1 MSATATTGAPK
12 PKLVAGSR
20 RFILTLAMCMAVT
33 ALGVDTALPAFG
45 DIRESLGLAPDAVEV
60 TRLITYF
67 LLGNSLGLLP
77 AGLLADRFGRKPV
90 MYGGLVLYVIGAAG
104 TMLAP
109 SLGMML
115 AARFVW
121 GLGSSGPRVAA
132 MAMVRDSYAG
142 EQMAKQMS
150 FIMAIFIIV
159 PTVAPLLASGI
170 LLVGPWQAVFGF
182 CAAMAA
188 LLSLAVTR
196 LPETIHVDDRRSLAA
211 GAVWDGW
218 KIVLTTPGTLGYLV
232 SLTALQAVFISYL
245 ASSEVV
251 VDQVFGLGDYFP
263 LYFSGLALVMGV
275 AMYANGRVVVRVGLD
290 RMIKL
295 VFVADIVASALM
307 VLVAL
312 PTGGTPPFVLFVAVQ
327 GLALFTHQMLIPN
340 LNAAAMRPLA
350 SVAGTGSALLGMIP
364 GVVGSIL
371 GGVIDARFDGT
382 VTPLSLAFLAA
393 GVIAIAAWSTT
404 ARGATARASRTSAP
418 AARPATPAARRPGP

>member
-1 MSATATTGAPK
+1 MTATATDVQGRAT
-12 PKLVAGSR
+12 LVPGSR
-20 RFILTLAMCMAVT
+20 WFILVLAMCMAVT

-45 DIRESLGLAPDAVEV
+45 DIRDSLGLADDAVEV
-60 TRLITYF
+60 TQLITYY

-90 MYGGLVLYVIGAAG
+90 MYGGLVLYVVGAAG

-109 SLGMML
+109 SLGVML

-121 GLGSSGPRVAA
+121 GLGSSGPRVSA

-170 LLVGPWQAVFGF
+170 LLIAPWQAVFGF

-196 LPETIHVDDRRSLAA
+196 LPETIHVDDRRSLAPRD
-211 GAVWDGW
+211 VWSGW
-218 KIVLTTPGTLGYLV
+218 RIVLSTPGTLGYLV
-232 SLTALQAVFISYL
+232 ALTALQAVFISYL

-251 VDQVFGLGDYFP
+251 VDQVFGLGEWFP
-263 LYFSGLALVMGV
+263 LYFSGLAALMGV

-295 VFVADIVASALM
+295 VFVADVAAGALM

-312 PTGGTPPFVLFVAVQ
+312 PTGGEPPFALFVAVQ
-327 GLALFTHQMLIPN
+327 GIALFTHQMLIPN

-350 SVAGTGSALLGMIP
+350 SVAGTGAALLGMIP
-364 GVVGSIL
+364 GVVGSVL

-382 VTPLSLAFLAA
+382 VTPLSLAFLGA
-393 GVIAIAAWSTT
+393 GIIAVVAWSTT
-404 ARGATARASRTSAP
+404 ARATRTSDRAAP
-418 AARPATPAARRPGP
+418 RAAPDARRPAR

>member
-1 MSATATTGAPK
+1 MTVTATPSATRA
-12 PKLVAGSR
+12 KLVPGSQG
-20 RFILTLAMCMAVT
+20 FILILAMCMAVT

-45 DIRESLGLAPDAVEV
+45 DIRESLGLSPDAVEV

-77 AGLLADRFGRKPV
+77 AGLLADRYGRKPV

-121 GLGSSGPRVAA
+121 GLGSSGPRVSA

-150 FIMAIFIIV
+150 FIMAIFILV
-159 PTVAPLLASGI
+159 PTIAPLLASGI
-170 LLVGPWQAVFGF
+170 LLIGPWQAVFGF

-188 LLSLAVTR
+188 VLSLAVTQ
-196 LPETIHVDDRRSLAA
+196 LPETIHVEDRRSLAA
-211 GAVWDGW
+211 GDIWDGW
-218 KIVLTTPGTLGYLV
+218 KLVFTTPGTMGYLV
-232 SLTALQAVFISYL
+232 ALTALQAAFISYL

-251 VDQVFGLGDYFP
+251 VDQVFGLGDWFP

-275 AMYANGRVVVRVGLD
+275 AMYLNGRVVVRVGLD

-295 VFVADIVASALM
+295 VFAADVVASALM
-307 VLVAL
+307 VVVAL
-312 PTGGTPPFVLFVAVQ
+312 STGGTPPFALFVTVQ
-327 GLALFTHQMLIPN
+327 GLALFTHQMLLPN
-340 LNAAAMRPLA
+340 LNAAAMRPFA

-364 GVVGSIL
+364 GVLGSVL
-371 GGVIDARFDGT
+371 GSVIDARFDGT

-393 GVIAIAAWSTT
+393 ALIAIAAWS
-404 ARGATARASRTSAP
+404 ATGRAPRTSDPAALPAAP
-418 AARPATPAARRPGP
+418 AAPRRGR

>member
-1 MSATATTGAPK
+1 MSAPATTTERGQ
-12 PKLVAGSR
+12 KLVPGSR
-20 RFILTLAMCMAVT
+20 WFILTLAMCMAVT

-45 DIRESLGLAPDAVEV
+45 DIRESLGLSPDAVEV

-77 AGLLADRFGRKPV
+77 AGLLADRYGRKPV

-121 GLGSSGPRVAA
+121 GLGSSGPRVSA

-150 FIMAIFIIV
+150 FIMAIFILV
-159 PTVAPLLASGI
+159 PTIAPLLASGI

-196 LPETIHVDDRRSLAA
+196 LPETIHVDDRRSLSAA
-211 GAVWDGW
+211 GIWDGW
-218 KIVLTTPGTLGYLV
+218 RIVFTTPGTMGYLV
-232 SLTALQAVFISYL
+232 ALTALQAVFISYL

-251 VDQVFGLGDYFP
+251 VDQVFGLGRWFP

-275 AMYANGRVVVRVGLD
+275 AMYLNGRVVVRVGLD

-312 PTGGTPPFVLFVAVQ
+312 PTGGTPPFALFVAVQ

-364 GVVGSIL
+364 GVVGSVL

-393 GVIAIAAWSTT
+393 ALIAIAAWSTT
-404 ARGATARASRTSAP
+404 VRPRGRERRTSGPGALPAAP
-418 AARPATPAARRPGP
+418 AAPRRAP